1 MSDRNVTAGYFVLPR
16 LTDLATRDKMLF
28 GLLVEWANYRDT
40 PECKRGQ
47 LITSALTLAKETGW
61 TEKQIRVSIGH
72 LRTHGYITV
81 DTNKNKK
88 SGMKITIE
96 NYGDLQDL
104 STYKTQK
111 MVFNDFQKGEYNGKY
126 EGEYKGEYA
135 ANENPCGSK
144 DESSSQKIEG
154 EYKGE
159 YEGEYKGNS
168 LTEVLTTDKQKVKQK
183 KILKDLPEQLRSRED
198 VESFVDSQM
207 RANAM
212 PLPKRLFVEYF
223 NTLRLV
229 RKTATLSA
237 NVATRTW
244 DKLHSHFCNQKRSH
258 DDNAAVILYA
268 LSAHVMRHD
277 DKDEKY
283 TFGIIRNTSEH
294 EARQKYM
301 RLVNQKQNEPSRGES
316 SGRHEISD
324 RQRRADELDSLSL

>member
-1 MSDRNVTAGYFVLPR
+1 MSDRYGTAGYFVLPR
-16 LTDLATRDKMLF
+16 LTDLPTRDKMLF
-28 GLLVEWANYRDT
+28 GLLVEQANYRDAA
-40 PECKRGQ
+40 ECKRGQ
-47 LITSALTLAKETGW
+47 LITSALKLAKDTGW

-72 LRTHGYITV
+72 LRDRGYITV
-81 DTNKNKK
+81 DTSKNRK
-88 SGMKITIE
+88 SGMKISIE
-96 NYGDLQDL
+96 DYDDLQDL
-104 STYKTQK
+104 STYKRPE
-111 MVFNDFQKGEYNGKY
+111 KGEYNGKY
-126 EGEYKGEYA
+126 DGEYKGEYTA
-135 ANENPCGSK
+135 DESPCGSK
-144 DESSSQKIEG
+144 VEGSSQEIEG

-159 YEGEYKGNS
+159 CKGEYEGNS
-168 LTEVLTTDKQKVKQK
+168 LTEVVTTDKQKVKQK
-183 KILKDLPEQLRSRED
+183 KILKDLPEQLRSKED
-198 VESFVDSQM
+198 IEFFVDSQM
-207 RANAM
+207 RANAL

-268 LSAHVMRHD
+268 LSVHVMRHD

-301 RLVNQKQNEPSRGES
+301 RLVNQKHNDPSRGES

-324 RQRRADELDSLSL
+324 QQRRADELDSLSL